1 MEISLKANE
10 AGLRLD
16 KYIAGQLEALS
27 RSAAQKLIKEGNITV
42 NGQVVRPSY
51 LVEKGDFIL
60 ICLPPEPEGLRPEA
74 IPLDILYSDEN
85 IIVVNKPAG
94 MVVHPAFGHRQGTL
108 VNALLAHFPELS
120 PPENEKDRP
129 GIVHRLDK
137 DTSGLLV
144 VARNEKARRDLQ
156 AQFKE
161 RRVEKKYLALV
172 EGRLSP
178 PQGRIEAPIGRDRR
192 HRKRM
197 AVLKDGHPARTSYHV
212 LEYFSQNTLLEITP
226 ETGRTHQIRVHLA
239 FIKHPIAG
247 DRVYGPRRQKLER
260 PFLHASLLGFHDPS
274 NGKYVEF
281 RADLPPELQKVLE
294 KLRSEMG
301 RL

>member
-42 NGQVVRPSY
+42 NGQIVRPSY

-85 IIVVNKPAG
+85 IIVVNKPSG

-120 PPENEKDRP
+120 LPENEKDRP

-192 HRKRM
+192 QRKRM
-197 AVLKDGHPARTSYHV
+197 AVLKDGRPARTSYHV
-212 LEYFSQNTLLEITP
+212 LEYFSQHTLLEVTP

-239 FIKHPIAG
+239 FIKHPIGG
-247 DRVYGPRRQKLER
+247 DRVYGPRRQKLELER
-260 PFLHASLLGFHDPS
+260 PFLHAFLLGFHNPS
-274 NGKYVEF
+274 DGKYVEF
-281 RADLPPELQKVLE
+281 RADLPPELQEVLE
-294 KLRSEMG
+294 KLRSE
-301 RL
+301 

>member
-51 LVEKGDFIL
+51 LLEKGDFIL

-197 AVLKDGHPARTSYHV
+197 AVLKDGRPARTSYHV
-212 LEYFSQNTLLEITP
+212 LEYFSLHTLLEVTP

-247 DRVYGPRRQKLER
+247 DRVYGPRRQKLELER
-260 PFLHASLLGFHDPS
+260 PFLHAFLLGFHDPS

-294 KLRSEMG
+294 KLRSEK
-301 RL
+301 